1 MRWGTGALLAL
12 ASVPFY
18 LNLPSWMRLMLREP
32 QKDTFRTQRV
42 TLTGRRIL
50 AQPREGAREEVSIL
64 ALGPGVKVSRPLAG
78 RA

>member
-1 MRWGTGALLAL
+1 MRWGAGALLAL

-18 LNLPSWMRLMLREP
+18 LNLPSWMRQMFRDP
-32 QKDTFRTQRV
+32 QKGTFRTQSV
-42 TLTGRRIL
+42 TLTRRRIL

-64 ALGPGVKVSRPLAG
+64 PLGPGVKVSGPLAG